1 MSFKVDVDGVGP
13 LINQLERFDKDV
25 AKVLKT
31 EMRAGANEVAKAAR
45 EMIPESGLRNW
56 GAWTYS
62 KDGRDLGFIG
72 SWVKRGI
79 TVSQQRNRQSGITI
93 GFGYDVVTKT
103 PAGSIYELAGSK
115 SDEPMSRAMRKK
127 HPVTNYPRTLFEAYY
142 AGMPQAKAKIE
153 AAIKKAEEKVG
164 R

>member
-1 MSFKVDVDGVGP
+1 MSFKVDVDGVAP
-13 LINQLERFDKDV
+13 LINQVERFNKDV

-45 EMIPESGLRNW
+45 ELVPDSGLRNW

-79 TVSQQRNRQSGITI
+79 TVSTQRNRMSGITV
-93 GFGYDVVTKT
+93 GFGYDVVTRT

-127 HPVTNYPRTLFEAYY
+127 RGSGPYPRTLFPAYY
-142 AGMPQAKAKIE
+142 QAMPDAKAKIQ
-153 AAIKKAEEKVG
+153 AAITKAEGEVG